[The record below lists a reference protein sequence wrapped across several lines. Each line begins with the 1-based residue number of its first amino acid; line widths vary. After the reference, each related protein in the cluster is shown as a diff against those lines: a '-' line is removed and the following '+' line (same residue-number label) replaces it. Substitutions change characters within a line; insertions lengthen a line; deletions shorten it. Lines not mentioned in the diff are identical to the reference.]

1 MQKQIIRGSIFNIC
15 NNLYYYK
22 LERNISEF
30 CFHTSRQKDGDNA
43 LVIVIS
49 IMGDENDD
57 DDHLV
62 LCLS

>member
-1 MQKQIIRGSIFNIC
+1 MRQNIT
-15 NNLYYYK
+15 
-22 LERNISEF
+22 EF
-30 CFHTSRQKDGDNA
+30 CISRQKDGDNA

-49 IMGDENDD
+49 IMGEENDD